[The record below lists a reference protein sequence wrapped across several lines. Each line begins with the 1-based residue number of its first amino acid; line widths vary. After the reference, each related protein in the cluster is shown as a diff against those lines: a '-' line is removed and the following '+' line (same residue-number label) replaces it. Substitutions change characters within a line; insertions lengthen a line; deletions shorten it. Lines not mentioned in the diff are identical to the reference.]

1 MTENKLAIVIPV
13 FNNWRFTKRALQDLS
28 ALPPDH
34 KLFIIDNGST
44 DETKK
49 LQSSGNIH
57 VIRCLENLGFGKS
70 CNMAFNIA
78 VEKFKF
84 ENVMFLNNDIGVFD
98 KFDSWTANLISA
110 AEQGFIIG
118 PTAGCLADNFDF
130 ICESNKLPTS
140 GYGYIS
146 GWNITASSNTWNK
159 LILSDE
165 LGPFRSNSF
174 FAYFEDTDLSFRAKK
189 LGIELK
195 IESVPVRHIGR
206 VTGNIIG
213 ISKLY
218 QKSRT
223 TFIEI
228 WGKKCAI

>member
-1 MTENKLAIVIPV
+1 MNKLAIVIPV

-28 ALPPDH
+28 ALPKDH
-34 KLFIIDNGST
+34 KLFIVDNGST

-49 LQSSGNIH
+49 LKSSGNIQ
-57 VIRCLENLGFGKS
+57 VIKSPVNLGFGKS

-98 KFDSWTANLISA
+98 KFDSWTSNLISV
-110 AEQGFIIG
+110 AEQGCIVG
-118 PTAGCLADNFDF
+118 PTAGCLTDKFDF
-130 ICESNKLPTS
+130 ICESNKLPTL
-140 GYGYIS
+140 GHGYIS
-146 GWNITASSNTWNK
+146 GWNITASTNTWNK
-159 LILSDE
+159 LILEDE

-174 FAYFEDTDLSFRAKK
+174 FAYFEDTDLSFRAKE

-195 IESVPVRHIGR
+195 IEPVPVRHIGR
-206 VTGNIIG
+206 ATGNIVG

-218 QKSRT
+218 QKSRA
-223 TFIEI
+223 TFIDI
-228 WGKKCAI
+228 WGNK